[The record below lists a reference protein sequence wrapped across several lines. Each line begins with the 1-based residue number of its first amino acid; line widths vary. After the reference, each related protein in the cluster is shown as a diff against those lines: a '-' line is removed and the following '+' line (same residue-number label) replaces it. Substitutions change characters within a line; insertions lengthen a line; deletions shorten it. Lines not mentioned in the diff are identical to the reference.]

1 MVYHTLLIL
10 KISKTNMQNVPQ
22 NKIIYSVLGI
32 VISVGV
38 LWGIW
43 KMVGS
48 TNNTNQAQQ
57 VVDITITKDDWSRG
71 NKEAQVVLVE
81 YSDLQCPACKAYA
94 PLVEQVVDKYKKDVL
109 FVYRHFPLSIHENST
124 NAAYAAEAAGMQGKF
139 FEMHDILFEKQEAWA
154 KSKKANELFLTYA
167 KDIGLDVDQF
177 KKDFQSSRV
186 KNGVEDDLVTGG
198 QIGIDATP
206 TFFLNGRKLESIR
219 SFEDFSQ
226 LVQEEI
232 ERTRSSQQEKK

>member
-1 MVYHTLLIL
+1 MKNKTPLIIAGSLVLLFVFLFGVYKLTNTTPDYKEVMTL
-10 KISKTNMQNVPQ
+10 S
-22 NKIIYSVLGI
+22 
-32 VISVGV
+32 
-38 LWGIW
+38 
-43 KMVGS
+43 S
-48 TNNTNQAQQ
+48 TDH
-57 VVDITITKDDWSRG
+57 VKWSPE
-71 NKEAQVVLVE
+71 KKHVLVE